1 MFFRRSIPFYSRLTS
16 EISNFQNSK
25 FLRRVQS
32 SDLKGSLVQLRS
44 FSWGKMQFLL
54 KKLPEKCIIRGSTTI
69 SINLITIN
77 FYQIIATSLVHA
89 KICTVHLHTA
99 LYVSASHCLVFLE
112 WYRTVKQ
119 SCFNFKHS
127 VLRGRQAKQSNK
139 PKIFTVS
146 SRLNRF

>member
-1 MFFRRSIPFYSRLTS
+1 MFFRRSIQFYSRLTS
-16 EISNFQNSK
+16 AISNFQNSK

-32 SDLKGSLVQLRS
+32 SDLSSTTFIFLRENAI
-44 FSWGKMQFLL
+44 FA
-54 KKLPEKCIIRGSTTI
+54 KKLPEKCIIRGFTAI

-77 FYQIIATSLVHA
+77 FYQIIATSLVHS